1 MSFSN
6 DSDEE
11 DYKALVVDDK
21 EDVCLVIEAHLCQNG
36 FKSHNIDK
44 AFNAQT
50 ALNLLNS
57 NQYFFIFLDVR
68 LPDMDGTTLI
78 DEIRK
83 AGSKNKDAVLMMSS
97 GENLDEI
104 IKEFLNQ
111 NLLKEKIDIFL
122 LKPFTQKDCDNY
134 FDIDYMLKQVA
145 KKKSKS

>member
-1 MSFSN
+1 MSN
-6 DSDEE
+6 NYDDEDE
-11 DYKALVVDDK
+11 DDYKALVVDDK

-50 ALNLLNS
+50 ALMLLNS

-83 AGSKNKDAVLMMSS
+83 TSSKNKDAVLMMSS
-97 GENLDEI
+97 GENLD
-104 IKEFLNQ
+104 
-111 NLLKEKIDIFL
+111 DIVAL
-122 LKPFTQKDCDNY
+122 V
-134 FDIDYMLKQVA
+134 FDIISVLIFARASHDSFTCIIAHIRMNPT
-145 KKKSKS
+145 